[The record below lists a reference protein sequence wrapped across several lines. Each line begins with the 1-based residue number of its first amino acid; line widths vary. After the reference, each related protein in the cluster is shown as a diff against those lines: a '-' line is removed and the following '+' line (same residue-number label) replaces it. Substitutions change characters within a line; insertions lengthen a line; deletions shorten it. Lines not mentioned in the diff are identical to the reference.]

1 MPKVSAE
8 HVEARREQILDGARR
23 AFARHGYEAATVAR
37 LEEEIGLSRGA
48 IFNYFP
54 DKWALFSELA
64 ARDQH
69 ELTAL
74 LMEQGLDATIRHLA
88 EESPDWMSVYFE
100 VLRLLRGDPE
110 LMKEFQ
116 GRGGETREAEIEAWL
131 TRNIANGTFRD
142 DVKREDIVLF
152 VNVVANGVALARSLS
167 LPIDAEALI
176 KLVRGG
182 IDPPQAKRP
191 RRQAGTASSGRHRKR
206 APQ

>member
-1 MPKVSAE
+1 VPKVSAE
-8 HVEARREQILDGARR
+8 HAQARREQILDGARR

-69 ELTAL
+69 ELTSL

-88 EESPDWMSVYFE
+88 EESPDWMAVYFE

-116 GRGGETREAEIEAWL
+116 GRGGENREAEIEAWL
-131 TRNIANGTFRD
+131 ARNIADGTFRD
-142 DVKREDIVLF
+142 DVKREDIALF

-176 KLVRGG
+176 KLVRSG
-182 IDPPQAKRP
+182 IDPPHQ
-191 RRQAGTASSGRHRKR
+191 
-206 APQ
+206 

>member
-8 HVEARREQILDGARR
+8 HLEARREQILDGARR
-23 AFARHGYEAATVAR
+23 AFARHGYDGATVAR

-54 DKWALFSELA
+54 DKWALFFELA

-69 ELTAL
+69 ELTSL
-74 LMEQGLDATIRHLA
+74 LLEHGLEATIRHLA
-88 EESPDWMSVYFE
+88 EESPDWMAVYFE

-116 GRGGETREAEIEAWL
+116 KRGGEEREAEIEAWL
-131 TRNIANGTFRD
+131 TRHIEDGAFRD

-152 VNVVANGVALARSLS
+152 VNVVANGVALARSLD
-167 LPIDAEALI
+167 LPIDAEGLI
-176 KLVRGG
+176 KLVHGG
-182 IDPPQAKRP
+182 IEPPRE
-191 RRQAGTASSGRHRKR
+191 
-206 APQ
+206 